1 MAASLEQPKKA
12 VPAYWLY
19 LADHRDAIMKECGTG
34 KGSVVS
40 KAAGEKWKALPDA
53 EKAPYE
59 AKAAAQKAEYEKA
72 MEDFKSQG
80 GVPKQRRSAKDK
92 EPKKEKDPDRPKKPV
107 GGAYGI
113 FLAEKREEIS
123 KTLPADHKMTDIA
136 KTAGERWRGL
146 SDAAKKPYEEQYAVK
161 AEAYKKALEEYKQRS
176 GKDEEGESGE
186 SEGSPTKTETQKT
199 GRKRAAA
206 GASASPP
213 AKQRRGAKQTEAAG
227 PAIDDAL
234 LQEAE
239 KLGFTAALKNLA
251 SRPEVTKTGKDHKD
265 MLNALKSSNGLVN
278 AAKRAL
284 LGA

>member
-12 VPAYWLY
+12 ASAFWLW
-19 LADHRDAIMKECGTG
+19 LAEHRESIVKECGTA
-34 KGSVVS
+34 KGPVVA
-40 KAAGEKWKALPDA
+40 KAAGEKWKAMSEA

-59 AKAAAQKAEYEKA
+59 AKASAQKAEYEKA

-80 GVPKQRRSAKDK
+80 GVPQKRERRSAKDK

-123 KTLPADHKMTDIA
+123 KSLPADHKMTDIGKA
-136 KTAGERWRGL
+136 AGERWRGL
-146 SDAAKKPYEEQYAVK
+146 SDAAKKPYEEQYATK
-161 AEAYKKALEEYKQRS
+161 AEEYKKAMEEYKQRG
-176 GKDEEGESGE
+176 GKEEEEESGE
-186 SEGSPTKTETQKT
+186 GSPSKAETQKT
-199 GRKRAAA
+199 GRKRPAA

-213 AKQRRGAKQTEAAG
+213 AKQRRGGKQTETAD
-227 PAIDDAL
+227 PAIDPAL

-239 KLGFTAALKNLA
+239 KLGFAAALKNLA
-251 SRPEVTKTGKDHKD
+251 SRPEVTKTGKDHKA